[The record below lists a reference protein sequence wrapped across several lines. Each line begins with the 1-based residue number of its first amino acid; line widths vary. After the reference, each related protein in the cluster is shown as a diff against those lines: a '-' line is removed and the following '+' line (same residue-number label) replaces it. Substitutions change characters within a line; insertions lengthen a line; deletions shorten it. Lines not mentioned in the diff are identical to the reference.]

1 MFTFP
6 FSSRMDIQPF
16 EQQCLEVKGKS
27 LEKLSCGL
35 FFLHLTVKAKGSGN
49 CQQHVFFE
57 ITI

>member
-35 FFLHLTVKAKGSGN
+35 FFFTSN
-49 CQQHVFFE
+49 CEGKRKRKLSATRVF
-57 ITI
+57 